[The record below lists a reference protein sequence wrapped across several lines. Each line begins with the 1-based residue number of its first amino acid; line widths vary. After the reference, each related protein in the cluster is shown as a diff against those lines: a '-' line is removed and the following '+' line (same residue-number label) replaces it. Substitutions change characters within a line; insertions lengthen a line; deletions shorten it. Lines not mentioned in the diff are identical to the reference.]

1 MSLFSPALS
10 NERDI
15 MTIAY
20 NGALVFAI
28 VAITVF
34 AHADEVGGAS
44 VSVRNVSTNAAGR
57 ASILDRYGRDES
69 GNLSLL
75 KKHRSS
81 EKASVDKSKPKEE
94 DPGLVL
100 LRSLSDDT
108 EFLRVG
114 EYDGLSWGALHNEAD
129 TLLETKLGLLLAA
142 GAATQMDAVRLDLYK
157 QSISKLAQR
166 YIKASVI
173 AIEARKAG
181 IKVPDSEMAAKI
193 SEAMARGR
201 TKVLST
207 YQAQY
212 ITNAVYQQIYIDK
225 FLRPK
230 LRPSNDDIDKLI
242 AKRHE
247 MNLSVPATNAIFRA
261 RAEEVRRRLVNKE
274 ISFSEAVE
282 EYSEC
287 PQCASD
293 DGDCGTWDEDD
304 EGIDNELRKACF
316 SMPTNVISG
325 VIETTN
331 AFHIVKITGK
341 YVPSKKAREDDGE
354 VSSVDVSHIQIDKW
368 TVDPEFTKET
378 AAEFIVTKLLSR
390 ALKVK
395 QFELI
400 KSTPIQC
407 VIPISDKKGRGT
419 VRVFN

>member
-1 MSLFSPALS
+1 MIF
-10 NERDI
+10 
-15 MTIAY
+15 
-20 NGALVFAI
+20 ALVAI
-28 VAITVF
+28 SLF
-34 AHADEVGGAS
+34 AHADEAGVG
-44 VSVRNVSTNAAGR
+44 VSVRQVSTNAATR
-57 ASILDRYGRDES
+57 ASIFDRYGRDES

-75 KKHRSS
+75 KKHKPS
-81 EKASVDKSKPKEE
+81 EKAVVDKAKPKGE
-94 DPGLVL
+94 DPGLTL

-114 EYDGLSWGALHNEAD
+114 ESDVLSWGALHNEAD
-129 TLLETKLGLLLAA
+129 KLLETKLNLLLAA
-142 GAATQMDAVRLDLYK
+142 GAATQVDAVRLDLYK

-166 YIKASVI
+166 YIKASVV
-173 AIEARKAG
+173 ALEARKSG
-181 IKVPDSEMAAKI
+181 IAVSDTEMAAKI
-193 SEAMARGR
+193 SDAMARGR

-230 LRPSNDDIDKLI
+230 LRPSDDDIDKLI
-242 AKRHE
+242 ARRHE
-247 MNLSVPATNAIFRA
+247 TNLSVPATNAIFRA
-261 RAEEVRRRLVNKE
+261 RAEEARRRLINKE

-287 PQCASD
+287 PQCAAD

-304 EGIDNELRKACF
+304 EGIDEELRKACF
-316 SMPTNVISG
+316 SMPTNMISG

-341 YVPSKKAREDDGE
+341 YEPSKKAREDDGE

-378 AAEFIVTKLLSR
+378 AADFIMAKLLSR
-390 ALKVK
+390 ALKKK
-395 QFELI
+395 QLELI

-407 VIPISDKKGRGT
+407 VIPISDEKGRGA